1 MFFMWSDTSREENIR
16 TVGTSSK
23 DLVNVSS
30 STLPAEAAKISNGQM
45 RHSSMLL
52 SRQRSQKCREIIWE
66 TFKKKEETGE
76 QRRGVSVRSRLLSHK
91 YRLFKKKERPTL

>member
-1 MFFMWSDTSREENIR
+1 
-16 TVGTSSK
+16 
-23 DLVNVSS
+23 
-30 STLPAEAAKISNGQM
+30 
-45 RHSSMLL
+45 MLL

-91 YRLFKKKERPTL
+91 YRLFKKKTAHAITLLLMTQMKKIYRKRNGSKNTTNH